1 MTTPS
6 SLQRTLALVG
16 PTASGKSALGLVL
29 AHEWRHRAPVEI
41 ISMDSALVY
50 RGMDIGTAKPTLVQR
65 EEVPHH
71 LIDIRDPDQPYSAAE
86 FVSDAVRLVSDIR
99 SRGAMP
105 LIVGGTMMYL
115 NALRAGL
122 NDMPRADPQ
131 IREILTAKA
140 AAQGWPA
147 LHEELRRVD
156 PLTAKRLAPQ
166 DSQRIQRALEV
177 WMKTG
182 RPLSSFH
189 ASSRTPSAL
198 SLAIVSLEPESRSW
212 LHARIAQRFDAML
225 AEGFLQE
232 VRRLREQPRLHADL
246 PSMRSVGYRQAW
258 EALADSSS
266 PDREQLHQL
275 RERGIAATRQLA
287 KRQLTWLRS
296 MPERAVVVCDA
307 DRAAEAVLQAASAVW
322 SDRS

>member
-1 MTTPS
+1 MLFRS
-6 SLQRTLALVG
+6 
-16 PTASGKSALGLVL
+16 
-29 AHEWRHRAPVEI
+29 HRARVEI

-65 EEVPHH
+65 EDVPHH

-156 PLTAKRLAPQ
+156 PLTAQRLAPQ

-182 RPLSSFH
+182 Q
-189 ASSRTPSAL
+189 
-198 SLAIVSLEPESRSW
+198 I
-212 LHARIAQRFDAML
+212 
-225 AEGFLQE
+225 G
-232 VRRLREQPRLHADL
+232 
-246 PSMRSVGYRQAW
+246 
-258 EALADSSS
+258 
-266 PDREQLHQL
+266 
-275 RERGIAATRQLA
+275 
-287 KRQLTWLRS
+287 
-296 MPERAVVVCDA
+296 RAHV
-307 DRAAEAVLQAASAVW
+307 
-322 SDRS
+322 